1 MSEYFS
7 ANCREELDGHVNCA
21 KVFLEQHVK
30 FGTPYTPGGGDTKD
44 PCRLTR
50 SLYMRCMA
58 SRRTQGLDGEK
69 VARDMAQNSG
79 GPKMCEMELSMHGNC
94 VANQLERTQRLGEK
108 YWTQG
113 GEDKCLM
120 TRANYEQCMYRSL
133 QGDAEERHDTRQTAD
148 MERHL
153 AHLHVDLPHK

>member
-1 MSEYFS
+1 MATYFS

-30 FGTPYTPGGGDTKD
+30 FGTPYTPGGGDEID

-50 SLYMRCMA
+50 SLYMRCMET
-58 SRRTQGLDGEK
+58 RRTQGLDGEK
-69 VARDMAQNSG
+69 VAHDLAQHSG
-79 GPKMCEMELSMHGNC
+79 GPKLCEMELSMHGNC
-94 VANQLERTQRLGEK
+94 VANQLERTQRMGEK

-113 GEDKCLM
+113 GEDRCSA

-133 QGDAEERHDTRQTAD
+133 RGAAEERNDQRHTAE
-148 MERHL
+148 MERNVS
-153 AHLHVDLPHK
+153 HLHVNLPNK